1 MTRPD
6 LAPDMTV
13 QFICPRRKFIRYGV
27 LVKVTPRYAHIKPPR
42 SERNIRVPIDDV
54 KEYRRKEQ

>member
-1 MTRPD
+1 
-6 LAPDMTV
+6 MTV